1 MYTIKRAAELTG
13 IPVATLRA
21 WERRYAVVRPERS
34 PGGYRLYDDRAL
46 ADLVL
51 MHALVEQGWSAGQA
65 ADEVARR
72 RVITDAIDPRAAVDR
87 PALLGADPALVD
99 EFVEAARRLDPAALQ
114 HTLDRAFSRGSI
126 EAVTTGWLLPALTAL
141 GDAWVNGTVSVAG
154 EHLASHAILRRLSTA
169 YESVR
174 ARPGGPK
181 LVVGLPEGAHH
192 ELGALAFATVCR
204 RLGAHVLYLG
214 ADLPP
219 QEWVTAAVQHDAQGA
234 VLAVPTKGDIDAA
247 SRTARALLAAV
258 PDLVVAVGGYEQE
271 AVSAPVRHL
280 GHDIVEA
287 AESLVGGF
295 AAGPKPGGAPAR
307 GTGSASER
315 ASRPGAP

>member
-34 PGGYRLYDDRAL
+34 AGGYRLYDDRAL

-87 PALLGADPALVD
+87 PALLGTDPELVD
-99 EFVEAARRLDPAALQ
+99 EFVEAARRLDPAALH

-174 ARPGGPK
+174 ARPGGPR

-219 QEWVTAAVQHDAQGA
+219 QEWVTAAAHHGAHAA

-247 SRTARALLAAV
+247 SRTARALLAAA
-258 PDLVVAVGGYEQE
+258 PEMIVAVGGYEQH
-271 AVSAPVRHL
+271 AVSAPVRSL
-280 GHDIVEA
+280 GHDIVTA
-287 AESLVGGF
+287 AETLVSEL
-295 AAGPKPGGAPAR
+295 ANSPRRESVSQPDAP
-307 GTGSASER
+307 
-315 ASRPGAP
+315 